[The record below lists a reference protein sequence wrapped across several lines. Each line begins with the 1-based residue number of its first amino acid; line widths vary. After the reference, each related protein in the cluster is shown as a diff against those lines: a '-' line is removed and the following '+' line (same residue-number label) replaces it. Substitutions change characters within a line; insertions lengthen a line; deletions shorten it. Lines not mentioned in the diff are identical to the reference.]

1 MHFVIFPTSHHNHRT
16 IEIKSNSIQRTNFLH
31 SKMNNTL
38 KLKLSKDCRFNPI
51 LEIPKSTFKKP
62 LTTTKP
68 QALQEKINN
77 FFKETKFYDVK
88 PPQKMEEEEPYQ
100 ESEPEYES
108 DYEYEYDP
116 KQAFEDAFND
126 YCERMSEMTR
136 EDWKIH
142 RASVK
147 YLIQTEQRY
156 MIYDLLPKRPQMKDF
171 VCDNK
176 NI

>member
-1 MHFVIFPTSHHNHRT
+1 
-16 IEIKSNSIQRTNFLH
+16 
-31 SKMNNTL
+31 MNNTL
-38 KLKLSKDCRFNPI
+38 TLKLSKDFRFNPI

-116 KQAFEDAFND
+116 KRAFEDAFND

-147 YLIQTEQRY
+147 YLFQTEQRN
-156 MIYDLLPKRPQMKDF
+156 MIYNLLPKRPQMKDF